1 MTPPRIAR
9 KRADL
14 LSIVGATI
22 AGGAVGAWFASDIRA
37 HAGALL
43 GVGLIAHAV
52 GMTARHR
59 LDRSEAPLP
68 AAWQALYL
76 LCWLAIGGMLVA
88 VVYSAF
94 DGATG

>member
-1 MTPPRIAR
+1 MTPPLIAR

-14 LSIVGATI
+14 LSTVGA
-22 AGGAVGAWFASDIRA
+22 AVSGAAVGAWLASDIRA
-37 HAGALL
+37 YAGALL
-43 GVGLIAHAV
+43 GAGLIAHAV

-88 VVYSAF
+88 VAYSAF
-94 DGATG
+94 DGAAG